1 MEIIGLDIGFGFTK
15 ASNGKKSLI
24 FKSVYGEA
32 TDFQYR
38 EPLLDGDRL
47 EQYLQIDIDGN
58 SYFVG
63 ELAERQST
71 NRFFTLDQAQF
82 MDQPSRIL
90 ALAAM
95 SNLVESNQAVK
106 LVLGLPI
113 SHYRKYKQKLHD
125 LLKTT
130 HDIIITDSK
139 GLCREKKIKV
149 ADVRVIPQP
158 FGSIMNYMLND
169 QGKMSEQ
176 RFSKEKIGI
185 IDVGFC
191 TTDYTISDKTRYSER
206 GSMSVQTGMSKAFAI
221 IATRLKDISGVNV
234 ELYRLFDS
242 VHSGSIKIRGKSYDL
257 KKVSQQALGQL
268 AASIASDA
276 NRLWADDW
284 DMDEIIVTGGGGAVL
299 APFIQ
304 PLLEGNMLSLNPS
317 HDYRLNNVQGYCKF
331 GKSVWHTSDD

>member
-1 MEIIGLDIGFGFTK
+1 MEVIGLDIGFGFTK
-15 ASNGKKSLI
+15 ASNGRSSLV

-38 EPLLDGDRL
+38 EPLLGGESAD
-47 EQYLQIDIDGN
+47 QHLQIDVDGN
-58 SYFVG
+58 SYFIG

-82 MDQPSRIL
+82 IDQPSRIL
-90 ALAAM
+90 ALAAL
-95 SNLVESNQAVK
+95 SHLVENDQPVK

-113 SHYRKYKQKLHD
+113 SHYRKYKQKLYD
-125 LLKTT
+125 LLKQD
-130 HDIIITDSK
+130 HEISITDIQGERSDK
-139 GLCREKKIKV
+139 VIKV
-149 ADVRVIPQP
+149 VDIRVIPQP
-158 FGSIMNYMLND
+158 FGSIMNYLLND
-169 QGKMSEQ
+169 QGRMAEQ

-242 VHSGSIKIRGKSYDL
+242 VHSGSIKIRGKAYDL

-299 APFIQ
+299 APYIQ

-317 HDYRLNNVQGYCKF
+317 KDYRLNNVHGYCKF
-331 GKSVWHTSDD
+331 GKNIWPSE